1 MDNVEG
7 DAEQGTSA
15 GGNGSITSN
24 TEKNP
29 SLREEHCLV
38 RQRAGFWGYV
48 FQIIFQV
55 GALLSITITIFKVL
69 KI

>member
-1 MDNVEG
+1 MEG

-24 TEKNP
+24 TEKNS
-29 SLREEHCLV
+29 SLHEEHHLV

-55 GALLSITITIFKVL
+55 RALLNITIAIF
-69 KI
+69 